1 MQGVKVLGEEEA
13 LLLKAREDCE
23 DHKGKHKAGE
33 RWMVKGP
40 MDYIPLIE
48 VDVIETRR
56 SIPLDK
62 NEGIYVRNLD
72 TGEVS
77 AHIGSTYMLK
87 SNEVLWEKV
96 LPEKIEDEIK
106 KQVRARGPRD
116 KTRVVQYK
124 IPQNCAI

>member
-1 MQGVKVLGEEEA
+1 M
-13 LLLKAREDCE
+13 KAREDCE

-124 IPQNCAI
+124 IPQNCSI